1 MKQTQTLRTRLLPKA
16 TSRISSRDW
25 MVSSMVRGEL
35 RHARPHHDH
44 PCTKQKIEGVMLYD
58 RSMIAV
64 STTEVRG
71 LKDALKVLGKLEPGL
86 RKEIGKDFTKI
97 VAGVVKDAKS
107 LVPKKAPLSGMARK
121 WEARSGYQMLPWDER
136 YRQKIKAVVNSRA
149 IKEFKGATVNV
160 GTFFIRYLSPIGGDT
175 FDMGSGGSLGANLTA
190 RYGEP
195 SRVVWKAWA
204 KHEVDVNTQMD
215 ELVKRVMDGA
225 TKALRASK

>member
-1 MKQTQTLRTRLLPKA
+1 
-16 TSRISSRDW
+16 
-25 MVSSMVRGEL
+25 MVRGEL
-35 RHARPHHDH
+35 RHARPHDDH
-44 PCTKQKIEGVMLYD
+44 PCTKQKIQGLMLYD

-86 RKEIGKDFTKI
+86 RKEIGKDYTKI
-97 VAGVVKDAKS
+97 VSGVVKDAKS

-121 WEARSGYQMLPWDER
+121 WTVGSGYQMTPWIPGH
-136 YRQKIKAVVNSRA
+136 RQNIKAVVNSRA

-160 GTFFIRYLSPIGGDT
+160 GTFFVRYLSPIGGDT
-175 FDMGSGGSLGANLTA
+175 FDMGEKGSLGANLTA

-204 KHEVDVNTQMD
+204 KHKDDVNTQMD
-215 ELVKRVMDGA
+215 ELVKRVMDDA

>member
-16 TSRISSRDW
+16 TSRVGSRNW
-25 MVSSMVRGEL
+25 MVSSLVCGKF
-35 RHARPHHDH
+35 RHARLHHDH
-44 PCTKQKIEGVMLYD
+44 RRVKQKKQGLMLYD

-121 WEARSGYQMLPWDER
+121 WTVGSGYQMTPWIPR
-136 YRQKIKAVVNSRA
+136 HKQNIKAVVNPRA

-175 FDMGSGGSLGANLTA
+175 FDMGEKGSLGANLTA
-190 RYGEP
+190 RYGGS
-195 SRVVWKAWA
+195 SRVIWKAWA
-204 KHEVDVNTQMD
+204 KHEADVNTQMD